1 MNMIMAIETRRKPV
15 FSYSSFFLLRS
26 FLLVIAK
33 TKGTTKKKEIIERH
47 EMNTHSPKELDSVSP
62 IRTNIMAIPDST
74 ALILAVILIIAS
86 IKTEIA
92 RNSRITTKG

>member
-33 TKGTTKKKEIIERH
+33 TKGTTKKKEIMKDEIGEVLNNCKIIE
-47 EMNTHSPKELDSVSP
+47 NG
-62 IRTNIMAIPDST
+62 
-74 ALILAVILIIAS
+74 IIIDPEI
-86 IKTEIA
+86 IKYQK
-92 RNSRITTKG
+92 R